1 MSFIELTTI
10 NDNPILINPL
20 DVFSF
25 EEARDDEYSKRY
37 TLVCFRPVNG
47 KQIYNSL
54 MIKESILDVRVKLR
68 GLDICSA

>member
-20 DVFSF
+20 DVFFF
-25 EEARDDEYSKRY
+25 EEARDDEYGKRY
-37 TLVCFRPVNG
+37 TLVYFRPVNG